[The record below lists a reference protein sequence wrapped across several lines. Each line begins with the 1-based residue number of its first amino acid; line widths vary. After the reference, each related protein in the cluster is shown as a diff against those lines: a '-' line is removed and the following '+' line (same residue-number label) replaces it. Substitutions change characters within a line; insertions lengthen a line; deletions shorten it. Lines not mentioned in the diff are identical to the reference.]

1 MKNSRW
7 QIVCLND
14 KTRREARE
22 RVLDGRI
29 FIERRVR
36 VREIERIECEE
47 KEREG
52 RLIRDIVLECSK
64 TGCTEILLPYLIP
77 LSLMSCKDFSTNTK
91 IKKRM
96 RARER
101 GGREKERM

>member
-22 RVLDGRI
+22 SVSRKNFYRMACAC
-29 FIERRVR
+29 VR
-36 VREIERIECEE
+36 DRENR
-47 KEREG
+47 
-52 RLIRDIVLECSK
+52 LECSK

-77 LSLMSCKDFSTNTK
+77 LSLMRCQDFSTNTK
-91 IKKRM
+91 MKEKIL
-96 RARER
+96 A
-101 GGREKERM
+101 REKERVCV

>member
-22 RVLDGRI
+22 SV
-29 FIERRVR
+29 RRKNFYR
-36 VREIERIECEE
+36 T
-47 KEREG
+47 
-52 RLIRDIVLECSK
+52 LEYNK

-77 LSLMSCKDFSTNTK
+77 LSLMRDVKTSQQIQK
-91 IKKRM
+91 
-96 RARER
+96 
-101 GGREKERM
+101 